1 MPDIGAFHPHIVHF
15 VIALLF
21 VGVAFRLVSLTGR
34 FAFASPAATVL
45 VLLGTIASFAAV
57 KSGDDAHGPAERVPG
72 ARAAVVEHEEWGE
85 RARNA
90 FIFVSLFELAALGL
104 AYRKHRHARPAAIA
118 AGVVGLIG
126 LFVLYQAAEHGGEL
140 VYSYAG
146 GVGVR
151 TGDPAD
157 VNRLL
162 IAGVYHQAVQD
173 RQAGRGAEGAALLE
187 MAARRFPDNLEL
199 QLLAAEW
206 TTEVRNDPA
215 QAIQRLDAIQI
226 PQGEARLRLRA
237 GLARA
242 RALQA
247 QGNTEGARAVL
258 QTLQGEFP
266 NNAQVQRRI
275 EELGAAPPP
284 Q

>member
-1 MPDIGAFHPHIVHF
+1 
-15 VIALLF
+15 
-21 VGVAFRLVSLTGR
+21 VAFRLVSLTGR
-34 FAFASPAATVL
+34 FGFTSPAATVL
-45 VLLGTIASFAAV
+45 IVLGTIASFGAV
-57 KSGDDAHGPAERVPG
+57 QSGDDAHGPAERVPG
-72 ARAAVVEHEEWGE
+72 ARSAVVEHEEWGE

-104 AYRKHRHARPAAIA
+104 AYRKHRHARTAAIA
-118 AGVVGLIG
+118 AGIVGLVG
-126 LFVLYQAAEHGGEL
+126 VFVLYEAAEHGGEL
-140 VYSYAG
+140 VYGYAG

-151 TGDPAD
+151 SGDPAD

-173 RQAGRGAEGAALLE
+173 RQAGRGAEGAELIE
-187 MAARRFPDNLEL
+187 MAARRFPSQLEL

-215 QAIQRLDAIQI
+215 QAIQRLDALQI
-226 PQGEARLRLRA
+226 PQDDARLRLRA

-247 QGNTEGARAVL
+247 QGNTDGARAVL

-266 NNAQVQRRI
+266 NSPPLQRRM
-275 EELGAAPPP
+275 EELGAPAP

>member
-1 MPDIGAFHPHIVHF
+1 MPDTGAFHPHIVHF

-34 FAFASPAATVL
+34 FAFTNHAATVL
-45 VLLGTIASFAAV
+45 ILLGTVAAFAAV

-90 FIFVSLFELAALGL
+90 FIVVSLFELAALGL
-104 AYRKHRHARPAAIA
+104 AFRKHRHARTAAIA
-118 AGVVGLIG
+118 AGVVGLVG
-126 LFVLYQAAEHGGEL
+126 LFVLYEAAEHGGEL
-140 VYSYAG
+140 VYGYAG

-151 TGDPAD
+151 SGDPAD

-173 RQAGRGAEGAALLE
+173 RQAGRGAAGAELIE
-187 MAARRFPDNLEL
+187 MAARRFPENLEL

-215 QAIQRLDAIQI
+215 QAIQRLDALQI
-226 PQGEARLRLRA
+226 PQDQTRLRLRA

-242 RALQA
+242 RALQT

-266 NNAQVQRRI
+266 DNAQLQRRM
-275 EELGAAPPP
+275 EELGAPPVR
-284 Q
+284 

>member
-1 MPDIGAFHPHIVHF
+1 MPDTGAFHPHIVHF

-34 FAFASPAATVL
+34 FAFTNHAATVL
-45 VLLGTIASFAAV
+45 ILLGTVAAFAAV

-90 FIFVSLFELAALGL
+90 FIVVSLFELAAIGL
-104 AYRKHRHARPAAIA
+104 AFRKHRHARTAAIA
-118 AGVVGLIG
+118 AGVVGLVG
-126 LFVLYQAAEHGGEL
+126 LFVLYEAAEHGGEL
-140 VYSYAG
+140 VYGYAG

-151 TGDPAD
+151 SGDPAD

-173 RQAGRGAEGAALLE
+173 RQAGRGAAGAELIE
-187 MAARRFPDNLEL
+187 MAARRFPENLEL

-215 QAIQRLDAIQI
+215 QAIQRLDALQI
-226 PQGEARLRLRA
+226 PQDQTRLRLRA

-242 RALQA
+242 RALQT

-266 NNAQVQRRI
+266 DNAQLQRRM
-275 EELGAAPPP
+275 EELGAPPAR
-284 Q
+284 

>member
-1 MPDIGAFHPHIVHF
+1 MPDTGAFHPHIVHF

-34 FAFASPAATVL
+34 FAFTNHAATVL
-45 VLLGTIASFAAV
+45 ILLGTVAAFAAV

-90 FIFVSLFELAALGL
+90 FIVVSLFELAALGL
-104 AYRKHRHARPAAIA
+104 AFRKHRQARTAAIA
-118 AGVVGLIG
+118 AGVVGLVG
-126 LFVLYQAAEHGGEL
+126 LFVLYEAAEHGGEL
-140 VYSYAG
+140 VYGYAG

-151 TGDPAD
+151 SGDPAD

-173 RQAGRGAEGAALLE
+173 RQAGRGAAGAELIE
-187 MAARRFPDNLEL
+187 MAARRFPENLEL

-215 QAIQRLDAIQI
+215 QAIQRLDALQI
-226 PQGEARLRLRA
+226 PQDQTRLRLRA

-242 RALQA
+242 RALQT

-266 NNAQVQRRI
+266 DNAQLQRRM
-275 EELGAAPPP
+275 EELGAPPAR
-284 Q
+284 

>member
-34 FAFASPAATVL
+34 FAFTSPAATVL

-90 FIFVSLFELAALGL
+90 FIFISLFELAALGL
-104 AYRKHRHARPAAIA
+104 AYRKHRHARPSAIA

-126 LFVLYQAAEHGGEL
+126 LFVLYQAAEHGGDL

-173 RQAGRGAEGAALLE
+173 RQAGRGTEGAELIE
-187 MAARRFPDNLEL
+187 MAAQRFPDQLEL

-226 PQGEARLRLRA
+226 PQSDARLRLRA

-266 NNAQVQRRI
+266 NSAPLQRRI